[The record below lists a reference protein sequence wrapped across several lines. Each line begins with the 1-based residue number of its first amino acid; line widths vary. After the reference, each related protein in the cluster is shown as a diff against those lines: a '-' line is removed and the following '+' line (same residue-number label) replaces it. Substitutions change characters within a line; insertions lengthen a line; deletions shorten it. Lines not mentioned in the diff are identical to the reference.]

1 MVESTLVTGSTSRYA
16 PPDAY
21 LPQPWI
27 ALIAEA
33 TGHIFYWNP
42 ESNITQYE
50 KPLPLPPIGPGS
62 LHELPAAPPP
72 SRSSEPKEIQQ
83 ATFAAAIEAYKK
95 QHEVTVLG
103 ENVPAPLLSFEAAE
117 FPIALLGE
125 LQKAGFSSPTPI
137 QAQSWP
143 IAMQSKDVV
152 AVAKTG
158 SGKTL
163 GYLVPAFLHLAS
175 HRNNSRKGPT
185 ALVLAP
191 TRELVMQIHDEC
203 AKFGTSSDIVGTCLY
218 GGAPKGPQLRDIE
231 RGVDIAIAT
240 PGRLNDFLEG
250 RKVSLKQ
257 VSYLVLDEADR
268 MLDMGFEPQIRKIV
282 ENTSPQRQTLMYTA
296 TWPRKVRRMAADFLS
311 NPVQVSIG
319 NVDEF
324 TANKAITQAN
334 KLKRLVFP
342 ENFSHFQ
349 ILKKSLS
356 WECDEVYPVECNHVE
371 VVESCE
377 KQRRLVEMLRSQEKG
392 SRIIIFCSTKRACD
406 TLTRCLGHE
415 FGAAAIHGDKSQD
428 ERESVLSHF
437 RNGRTPVL
445 VATDVAARG
454 LDVKDIRV
462 VVNYDF
468 PSGID
473 HYVHRIGR
481 TGRGGATGVAYT
493 LFSTKDGKYA
503 NALIKILEGAN
514 QIVLPELRDMAS
526 SGGGS
531 LHD

>member
-324 TANKAITQAN
+324 TANKAITQ
-334 KLKRLVFP
+334 
-342 ENFSHFQ
+342 
-349 ILKKSLS
+349 
-356 WECDEVYPVECNHVE
+356 HVE

>member
-1 MVESTLVTGSTSRYA
+1 
-16 PPDAY
+16 
-21 LPQPWI
+21 
-27 ALIAEA
+27 
-33 TGHIFYWNP
+33 
-42 ESNITQYE
+42 
-50 KPLPLPPIGPGS
+50 
-62 LHELPAAPPP
+62 
-72 SRSSEPKEIQQ
+72 
-83 ATFAAAIEAYKK
+83 
-95 QHEVTVLG
+95 
-103 ENVPAPLLSFEAAE
+103 
-117 FPIALLGE
+117 
-125 LQKAGFSSPTPI
+125 
-137 QAQSWP
+137 
-143 IAMQSKDVV
+143 MQ
-152 AVAKTG
+152 
-158 SGKTL
+158 
-163 GYLVPAFLHLAS
+163 
-175 HRNNSRKGPT
+175 
-185 ALVLAP
+185 
-191 TRELVMQIHDEC
+191 
-203 AKFGTSSDIVGTCLY
+203 CLY

-356 WECDEVYPVECNHVE
+356 WECDEVYPVECNVRQFLFLFLFLFFCFLVRVSCILCWQHVE

-445 VATDVAARG
+445 DATDVAARG
-454 LDVKDIRV
+454 LDVKDIRCMTQCSV
-462 VVNYDF
+462 PDSEIAKSADSFLTTSLAASQIYSWTDSWRCLPIGRAVVNYDF
-468 PSGID
+468 PNGID

-531 LHD
+531 LHDWVRE